1 MILLTILSCR
11 GQIKMKF
18 NLVYDRKIT
27 LEFEVTSSTGP
38 ELVLEFENR
47 IIPNGINFDPDDFV
61 KEQSENA
68 MGKAVIQEFNTR
80 ERDNEFTLGFLK
92 EECGYE
98 VNEIFLDEV
107 SDKVLDNQINLYPIF
122 PTNPY
127 TCFASQPFTDFL
139 STRVLNLIR
148 KEKLKLVIVNSSEAF
163 EFEFLNSLCKN
174 LYKNHLEDVEVIV
187 TTSDLAA
194 PKQHERYVG
203 ELIRH
208 IHQQDW
214 DSTPNI
220 DNPYDVSIFK
230 DIKECNIRFVSINYY
245 GAGSFIDRDWMLSMK
260 DRGVIPTNDN
270 FLKELKKKKKFKYL
284 NYNGVGKPHR
294 FISISELYRRK
305 LDKYGLNSY
314 LCWDST
320 PEDDFR
326 VASDIKTSKNVSNYF
341 STLHEKLPIL
351 LDYDV
356 EIHKNGHRYSNLEHM
371 TDSYFSIVTESCYFG
386 YEHDSIPKE
395 LQYCPVFLTEKTYR
409 TLLYHPFILIA
420 APHSLKYLRE
430 FGYKTFPKM
439 FDESYDNIEN
449 QLDRLLFIVD
459 EVERVCNM
467 DNDKL
472 HELYVDYA
480 LPIIKYNQQNF
491 LKYSSKVLYKNFFKE
506 IIDV

>member
-1 MILLTILSCR
+1 
-11 GQIKMKF
+11 MKF

-27 LEFEVTSSTGP
+27 LEFEVTSSHGP
-38 ELVLEFENR
+38 ELMIEYEDR
-47 IIPNGINFDPDDFV
+47 IIPNGINWGSDNFV
-61 KEQSENA
+61 EEQSDNA
-68 MGKAVIQEFNTR
+68 MGKVIIQELNTR

-92 EECGYE
+92 KECDWE

-127 TCFASQPFTDFL
+127 NCFVDQPFTGFL

-148 KEKLKLVIVNSSEAF
+148 REKLKLVIVNSSEAF
-163 EFEFLNSLCKN
+163 EFEFLNPLCQN
-174 LYKNHLEDVEVIV
+174 LKRHNLHEVEVIV
-187 TTSDLAA
+187 TTSDLKA
-194 PKQHERYVG
+194 PTRYEKYISDLQDINYHDHEN
-203 ELIRH
+203 E
-208 IHQQDW
+208 
-214 DSTPNI
+214 T
-220 DNPYDVSIFK
+220 FK
-230 DIKECNIRFVSINYY
+230 YIKECNIRFVSINYY
-245 GAGSFIDRDWMLSMK
+245 GVGSFIDSDWMLSMK
-260 DRGVIPTNDN
+260 DRGVIPINDN
-270 FLKELKKKKKFKYL
+270 SLKELKKKKKFKYL

-294 FISISELYRRK
+294 FISMSELYRRK

-314 LCWDST
+314 LCWGST

-326 VASDIKTSKNVSNYF
+326 VAKEAGNFDTRYF
-341 STLHEKLPIL
+341 GTFSASIPIL
-351 LDYDV
+351 LDYEV

-371 TDSYFSIVTESCYFG
+371 VDSYFSIVTESCYFG
-386 YEHDSIPKE
+386 YEHGSIPEE

-409 TLLYHPFILIA
+409 TLLYHPFILMA

-430 FGYKTFPKM
+430 FGYKTFPEL
-439 FDESYDNIEN
+439 FDEEYDDIEN
-449 QLDRLLFIVD
+449 STQRLLFIVD

>member
-1 MILLTILSCR
+1 
-11 GQIKMKF
+11 MKF
-18 NLVYDRKIT
+18 NLVYDRRIVWEHHKGDG
-27 LEFEVTSSTGP
+27 LKEWSEFED
-38 ELVLEFENR
+38 R
-47 IIPNGINFDPDDFV
+47 IIPNGINHRDNDFLNEQHDDPMS
-61 KEQSENA
+61 KT
-68 MGKAVIQEFNTR
+68 ILHEFNTR

-92 EECGYE
+92 EECGWE

-107 SDKVLDNQINLYPIF
+107 SDKVLDNQINIYPIF
-122 PTNPY
+122 PTSPY
-127 TCFASQPFTDFL
+127 TCFVDQPFTDFL

-163 EFEFLNSLCKN
+163 EFEFLNSLCY
-174 LYKNHLEDVEVIV
+174 LLEKYYLQDVEVIV
-187 TTSDLAA
+187 TTSDLTAS
-194 PKQHERYVG
+194 KQYEKYILQAEKDTLHTGR
-203 ELIRH
+203 LI
-208 IHQQDW
+208 D
-214 DSTPNI
+214 DYT
-220 DNPYDVSIFK
+220 
-230 DIKECNIRFVSINYY
+230 KECNIRFIPINYY
-245 GAGSFIDRDWMLSMK
+245 GVGSFIDTDWMLSMK
-260 DRGVIPTNDN
+260 DKGVIPMNNN

-294 FISISELYRRK
+294 FISMSELYRRK
-305 LDKYGLNSY
+305 LNGYGLNSY

-386 YEHDSIPKE
+386 YEHDSIPKG

-491 LKYSSKVLYKNFFKE
+491 LKYNSKVLYKKFFKE